1 MQDCVSYLQQLLAA
15 QADVPGVYS
24 WYDLWD
30 PQPEAEAIANLQKM
44 QDNRP
49 KYPPVKKAA

>member
-1 MQDCVSYLQQLLAA
+1 MKDCVSYLQQLLAA

-30 PQPEAEAIANLQKM
+30 PKPEEEAITNLEKLW
-44 QDNRP
+44 NERP
-49 KYPPVKKAA
+49 LLPPKRKE